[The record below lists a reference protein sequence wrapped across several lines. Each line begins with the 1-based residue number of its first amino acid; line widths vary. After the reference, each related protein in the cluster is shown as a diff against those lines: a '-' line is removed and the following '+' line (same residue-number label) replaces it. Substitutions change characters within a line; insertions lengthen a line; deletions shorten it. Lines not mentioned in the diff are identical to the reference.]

1 MIKLLNSLYNVIFRC
16 SLFMAV
22 LAIFCK
28 ITKILSMDS
37 YIFSSNGTTI
47 ITAVV
52 FIILSLITAGQLHRL
67 LARLQEEYLE

>member
-28 ITKILSMDS
+28 ISKILAMDS
-37 YIFSSNGTTI
+37 YIFMSSVTTI
-47 ITAVV
+47 ITASV
-52 FIILSLITAGQLHRL
+52 FIILSLIIADRFHQL
-67 LARLQEEYLE
+67 LAWLQEEYLK